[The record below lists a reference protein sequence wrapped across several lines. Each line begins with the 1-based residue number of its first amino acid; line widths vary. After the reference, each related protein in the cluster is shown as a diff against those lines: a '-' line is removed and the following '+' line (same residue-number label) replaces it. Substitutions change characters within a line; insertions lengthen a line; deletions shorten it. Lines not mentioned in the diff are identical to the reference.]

1 MKTTSRIDRIDIRY
15 FDGCSLYSGS
25 MDPTTAP
32 TGTADDAAPE
42 DSQSLLF
49 NQSLEKGL
57 AVLRA
62 FSARRRTM
70 TLADVAAA
78 TDITKSSA
86 QRMVFTLEKLG
97 YLRKHPKTR
106 RYQLTPRVMEIG
118 FNYLAANA
126 LIDVANPYLSELTK
140 VTTETSCLTEPD
152 GLDMVYVARFVSAQ
166 FVPVHMP
173 IGSRIPMYCTASGR
187 AFLSA
192 LPEDEA
198 RALIEASDR
207 VAHTTHTLTEVEAI
221 LATLR
226 QARLQGFATN
236 AEELFLGDMT
246 IAAPVLGSQGRPV
259 ASVHVVAPTSRWT
272 LEEAVRKLAPT
283 LLLCARSLTSSARSL
298 D

>member
-1 MKTTSRIDRIDIRY
+1 
-15 FDGCSLYSGS
+15 
-25 MDPTTAP
+25 MDATPES
-32 TGTADDAAPE
+32 APE
-42 DSQSLLF
+42 DSPSLLF

-57 AVLRA
+57 AVLQA

-97 YLRKHPKTR
+97 YVRKHPKTR

-118 FNYLAANA
+118 FNYLAANS
-126 LIDVANPYLSELTK
+126 LIDVANPFLAELTK

-187 AFLSA
+187 AYLSA

-198 RALIEASDR
+198 RGLIEASDR
-207 VAHTTHTLTEVEAI
+207 VTHTAHTRTDVDEILEV
-221 LATLR
+221 LR
-226 QARLQGFATN
+226 QVRRQGLQ
-236 AEELFLGDMT
+236 
-246 IAAPVLGSQGRPV
+246 
-259 ASVHVVAPTSRWT
+259 
-272 LEEAVRKLAPT
+272 
-283 LLLCARSLTSSARSL
+283 
-298 D
+298 

>member
-1 MKTTSRIDRIDIRY
+1 
-15 FDGCSLYSGS
+15 
-25 MDPTTAP
+25 MDATPRSA
-32 TGTADDAAPE
+32 ADTPADTAPE

-70 TLADVAAA
+70 TLADVAEA

-97 YLRKHPKTR
+97 YVRKHPKTR

-118 FNYLAANA
+118 FNYLAAHS
-126 LIDVANPYLSELTK
+126 LIDVANPFLSELTK

-192 LPEDEA
+192 LPEEEA

-207 VAHTTHTLTEVEAI
+207 VAHTMHTCTDVDEI
-221 LATLR
+221 LRTLR
-226 QARLQGFATN
+226 QARQQGFATN

-272 LEEAVRKLAPT
+272 MDEAVRKLAPT
-283 LLLCARSLTSSARSL
+283 LLLCARSLTSSARSI